1 MTPLVGYVGYA
12 LRRAQMVIFAD
23 LSQALA
29 PLILRPAQFAVL
41 LLIEQNPGTSQ
52 SCVSAALGIQ
62 KANFVATIADLES
75 RALIR
80 RRRSESDARS
90 YSLNL
95 TARGLALLQRAA
107 ELHSQHEARVI
118 AQIGPQERLHL
129 LALLHRLTRLPGTEP
144 VKIAPRSHAA
154 LPGSE
159 QPVA

>member
-12 LRRAQMVIFAD
+12 LRRAQGVLFAD

-41 LLIEQNPGTSQ
+41 LSIEQNPGTTQ
-52 SCVSAALGIQ
+52 SCVSEALGIQ
-62 KANFVATIADLES
+62 KANFVATIADLEN

-80 RRRSESDARS
+80 RRKSESDARS

-95 TARGLALLQRAA
+95 TARGRALLQRAA

-129 LALLHRLTRLPGTEP
+129 LALLNRLTQLPLAERL
-144 VKIAPRSHAA
+144 KIAPRSHPA
-154 LPGSE
+154 PPDNE
-159 QPVA
+159 QFVA